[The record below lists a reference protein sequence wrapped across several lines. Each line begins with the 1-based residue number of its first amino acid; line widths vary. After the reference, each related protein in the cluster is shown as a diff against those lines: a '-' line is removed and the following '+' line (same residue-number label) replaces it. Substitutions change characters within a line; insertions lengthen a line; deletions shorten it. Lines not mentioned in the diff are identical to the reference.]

1 MIFELGIATGLTITL
16 LALLA
21 EYVDSSIGMGYGTTL
36 TPILLILGFKPLE
49 IVPAVLLSQFVAGI
63 FAGLLHHKFGNV
75 NFRNGKHLKTAIIL
89 ALCGVIGTLI
99 SVFIA
104 VNIPV
109 LYLKLYIGFLVIA
122 IGIIVLIT
130 INRRY
135 KFSWKK
141 ITGFGFIAAF
151 NKGLTG
157 GGYGP
162 VVVMGQL
169 LSGSNEKNAIA
180 ITALA
185 EGLTC
190 IVAVIAYTFTE
201 KAIWALVPYL
211 LIGSILSVP
220 LSTFTVKI
228 MNGEGLRRIIGIATI
243 ILGIFTVITVLHL

>member
-1 MIFELGIATGLTITL
+1 MIFELGITTGLTVML

-36 TPILLILGFKPLE
+36 TPILLLYGFEPLQ
-49 IVPAVLLSQFVAGI
+49 IIPAVLLSQLVAGI
-63 FAGLLHHKFGNV
+63 FAGFLHHKFGNV
-75 NFRNGKHLKTAIIL
+75 DFRSGKHLKIAIIL
-89 ALCGVIGTLI
+89 ALCGIIGTIASVLI
-99 SVFIA
+99 AI
-104 VNIPV
+104 NISA
-109 LYLKLYIGFLVIA
+109 LYLKLYIGFLVITV
-122 IGIIVLIT
+122 GIVILIT
-130 INRRY
+130 INKKY
-135 KFSWKK
+135 AFSWEK
-141 ITGFGFIAAF
+141 IAGFGLFAAF
-151 NKGLTG
+151 NKGLSG

-190 IVAVIAYTFTE
+190 IVAVIAYSVTGR
-201 KAIWALVPYL
+201 AIWVLAPYL

-228 MNGEGLRRIIGIATI
+228 IKGKQLRMIIGIATI
-243 ILGIFTVITVLHL
+243 ILGIFTIITVLH